1 MPKIKPALNLRILKR
16 VLLLLLIIVS
26 RALHVTAQDQKPEAD
41 LKAAFIYNFTKYIEW
56 TNPPPEN
63 FVIGVI
69 GASPIYQS
77 LMEIALLKKVN
88 EKFIVIKRFENPDD
102 ISYCNILFV
111 AKNSGYSPAA
121 ILDRVQRGTLTISEE
136 TGFAAQGMAFNF
148 IISNQKLKFEVN
160 PKAIN
165 SAGLKASSQ
174 LLKLATIIN

>member
-1 MPKIKPALNLRILKR
+1 MLKR
-16 VLLLLLIIVS
+16 VLLLLLIIVG
-26 RALHVTAQDQKPEAD
+26 RAIPAAAQDLKPEAD

-56 TNPPPEN
+56 TNPEPEN

-69 GASPIYQS
+69 GSSPIYES

-88 EKFIVIKRFENPDD
+88 EKFIVVKRFENPED
-102 ISYCNILFV
+102 ITYCNILFV
-111 AKNSGYSPAA
+111 ARNSGYSPAT

-148 IISNQKLKFEVN
+148 IITNQKLKFEVN
-160 PKAIN
+160 TKAIN
-165 SAGLKASSQ
+165 AAGLKASSQ